1 MNRSA
6 AVDTIVFDFGGVLI
20 DWDPRYVYRTMFST
34 SDEMERFLDSVCTP
48 EWNLQMDAG
57 RPFAEGIAELS
68 ERHPEY
74 EAEIAAFWDRWPEML
89 GDAIPGM
96 FALVE
101 SLREEG
107 YRTFGL
113 TNWSAE
119 TFPYALER
127 FPQLRWCFDGVV
139 VSGLERVAKPDP
151 AVFRILMDRYHIVP
165 EQSLYIDDNPA
176 NVATAGNLGFHP
188 HVFVDVDRLRAA
200 VADLTVTETR

>member
-1 MNRSA
+1 MDRRA
-6 AVDTIVFDFGGVLI
+6 AVDTVVFDFGGVLI
-20 DWDPRYVYRTMFST
+20 DWDPRYVYRTVFST

-48 EWNLQMDAG
+48 DWNLQMDAG

-74 EAEIAAFWDRWPEML
+74 AAEIAAFWQRWPEML
-89 GDAIPGM
+89 GETIPGM

-119 TFPYALER
+119 TFPYAWRSSRSCAGASTGWLSPAWR
-127 FPQLRWCFDGVV
+127 ASPNRIPLCFR
-139 VSGLERVAKPDP
+139 S
-151 AVFRILMDRYHIVP
+151 
-165 EQSLYIDDNPA
+165 
-176 NVATAGNLGFHP
+176 
-188 HVFVDVDRLRAA
+188 
-200 VADLTVTETR
+200 